1 MAGGLISGKR
11 RRLEEKKIK
20 EALCINAMNPKE
32 LMNLEKGFEINQCWN
47 EFNPQIRNIALKKEG
62 NKTEFS
68 RAYAFQ
74 KFAFSFDC

>member
-11 RRLEEKKIK
+11 RRLEEKKNQGGP
-20 EALCINAMNPKE
+20 LHHAMNPKE
-32 LMNLEKGFEINQCWN
+32 LMYLEKGFKINQCWN

-68 RAYAFQ
+68 RTYAF
-74 KFAFSFDC
+74 